1 MPSLNVI
8 SKRLKQLSEISDKKE
23 IIFLDDI
30 HKEFRQDLQQFIF
43 GETLVIKDGKPV
55 IGKNLYKNWLFKI
68 KTKGFDYDI
77 KFL

>member
-8 SKRLKQLSEISDKKE
+8 SKRLKQLSEISNKKE
-23 IIFLDDI
+23 TIFLDDI
-30 HKEFRQDLQQFIF
+30 RKEFRQDLQHFIF
-43 GETLVIKDGKPV
+43 GETLILKDGKPV
-55 IGKNLYKNWLFKI
+55 IGRNLYKNWLFKI